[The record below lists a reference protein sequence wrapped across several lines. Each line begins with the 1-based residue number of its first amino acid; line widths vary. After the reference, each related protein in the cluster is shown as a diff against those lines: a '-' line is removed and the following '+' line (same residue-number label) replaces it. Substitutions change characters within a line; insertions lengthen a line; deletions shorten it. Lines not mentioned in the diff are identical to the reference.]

1 MTVCKAKKKG
11 LVKRRLPICEGED
24 ENGKSLYACWGWIDP
39 MYDEP
44 LDECKACPDF
54 YRNWEEAHHPAS

>member
-11 LVKRRLPICEGED
+11 LVKRRLPILDYVD
-24 ENGKSLYACWGWIDP
+24 ENGKKYYSCWGWIDK

-44 LDECKACPDF
+44 LDECRECPDY
-54 YRNWEEAHHPAS
+54 YRNAESRFGRL